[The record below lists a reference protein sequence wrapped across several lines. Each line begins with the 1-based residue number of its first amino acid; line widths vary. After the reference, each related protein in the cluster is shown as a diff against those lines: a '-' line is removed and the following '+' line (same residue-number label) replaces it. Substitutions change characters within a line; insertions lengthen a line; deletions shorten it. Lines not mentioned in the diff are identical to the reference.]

1 MSRGILS
8 DHFTGVVFKTLSAVE
23 ADVLKSNQ
31 HEYNGTNAL
40 KRILGQ
46 DQPKTF
52 DTRFLLLSDGSEPVV
67 EDGTLTWYD
76 ARARHPT
83 RSEYRLYFP
92 TNTVTAA
99 ARAGD
104 GLFIARRPDDRV
116 MVIVAPAGATVL
128 SQLQW
133 LFGLVEEQGLDF
145 EAREYDREAPET
157 GFISRLILEELGI
170 EAEGADEDRFDALIE
185 PFGLAFPATRDFS
198 AFARGT
204 LPEVDPLADPDAA
217 LLAWLE
223 REEQL
228 FRRLE
233 RRIVAERLRAGFVGA
248 NDAVDV
254 DGFLGFSL
262 SVQNRRKS
270 RAGSSLENHLETLFA
285 AQGLVFQRGAE
296 TENRN
301 RPDFLFPGAAAYH
314 DAGFP
319 AERLLMLGSK
329 TTCKDR
335 WRQVLSE
342 AERIPDK
349 HLLTLEPGIS
359 VMQTDEM
366 AVRRLTLVLPRD
378 LHSTYRDGQRPQL
391 MDLSGFVGLA
401 RRRQNTEEMRP

>member
-1 MSRGILS
+1 MSRGLLS
-8 DHFTGVVFKTLSAVE
+8 DYFHGVVFKTLSAVE

-40 KRILGQ
+40 KRVLGL

-52 DTRFLLLSDGSEPVV
+52 STRFLLLSDEEGPVI
-67 EDGTLTWYD
+67 EDGGLTWYD

-92 TNTVTAA
+92 TNAVTVG

-104 GLFIARRPDDRV
+104 GLFIARRPDDQV
-116 MVIVAPAGATVL
+116 MVIVAPAGSTVL
-128 SQLQW
+128 SQLLW
-133 LFGLVEEQGLDF
+133 LFGMTEERGLDF
-145 EAREYDREAPET
+145 ELREYDGEAPET
-157 GFISRLILEELGI
+157 GFVARLVLEELGI
-170 EAEGADEDRFDALIE
+170 EAEGADEARYDALIDR
-185 PFGLAFPATRDFS
+185 FGLTFPTTREFS
-198 AFARGT
+198 TSARDS
-204 LPEVDPLADPDAA
+204 LPEVNPKDDPDAA

-223 REEQL
+223 REEQM

-233 RRIVAERLRAGFVGA
+233 RRIVEERLRSGFHADDV
-248 NDAVDV
+248 VDV
-254 DGFLGFSL
+254 DGFLSFSL

-270 RAGSSLENHLETLFA
+270 RAGSSLENHLQTVFSAYDLA
-285 AQGLVFQRGAE
+285 FQRGAE

-301 RPDFLFPGAAAYH
+301 KPDFLFPGAVAYH
-314 DAGFP
+314 DKDFP
-319 AERLLMLGSK
+319 PDRLLMLGSK

-366 AVRRLTLVLPRD
+366 AVRRLTLVLPTA
-378 LHSTYRDGQRPQL
+378 LHQTYRETQRPQL
-391 MDLSGFVGLA
+391 MTLDGFVSLA
-401 RRRQNTEEMRP
+401 LSRQ

>member
-1 MSRGILS
+1 MSRGLLS
-8 DHFTGVVFKTLSAVE
+8 DYFRGVVFKTLSAVE

-40 KRILGQ
+40 KRVLGL

-52 DTRFLLLSDGSEPVV
+52 VTRFLLLSDEADPVI
-67 EDGTLTWYD
+67 EDGALTWYD

-92 TNTVTAA
+92 TNAVTLGAQ
-99 ARAGD
+99 AGD
-104 GLFIARRPDDRV
+104 GLFIARRPDDQI
-116 MVIVAPAGATVL
+116 MVIVAPAASTVL
-128 SQLQW
+128 SQLLW
-133 LFGLVEEQGLDF
+133 LFGMTEERGLDF
-145 EAREYDREAPET
+145 ELREYDGEAPET
-157 GFISRLILEELGI
+157 GFVARLVLEELGI
-170 EAEGADEDRFDALIE
+170 EAEGADEARYDALIDR
-185 PFGLAFPATRDFS
+185 FGLAFPTTRAFS
-198 AFARGT
+198 TFARDS
-204 LPEVDPLADPDAA
+204 LPEVDPRDDADAA

-223 REEQL
+223 REEQM

-233 RRIVAERLRAGFVGA
+233 RRIVEERLKAGFNA
-248 NDAVDV
+248 NNVVDV
-254 DGFLGFSL
+254 DGFLSFSL

-270 RAGSSLENHLETLFA
+270 RAGASLENHLETVFSA
-285 AQGLVFQRGAE
+285 FGLAFQRGAE

-301 RPDFLFPGAAAYH
+301 KPDFLFPGALAYH
-314 DAGFP
+314 DQDFP
-319 AERLLMLGSK
+319 ADRLLMLGSK

-366 AVRRLTLVLPRD
+366 AVRRLTLVLPAA
-378 LHSTYRDGQRPQL
+378 LHQTYREAQRPQRTTL
-391 MDLSGFVGLA
+391 GGFVELA
-401 RRRQNTEEMRP
+401 LGRQ

>member
-1 MSRGILS
+1 MSRGLLS

-23 ADVLKSNQ
+23 ADVLRSNQ
-31 HEYNGTNAL
+31 HEYNGTIAL
-40 KRILGQ
+40 RRVLGTE
-46 DQPKTF
+46 QPRSF
-52 DTRFLLLSDGSEPVV
+52 PTRFLLLPDNDAPVA
-67 EDGTLTWYD
+67 EDGQLTWYD

-92 TNTVTAA
+92 TNAVTAA

-104 GLFIARRPDDRV
+104 GLFIARRPDDRII
-116 MVIVAPAGATVL
+116 VIVAPAGGTVL
-128 SQLQW
+128 GQLLW
-133 LFGLVEEQGLDF
+133 LFGIAEDRGLEF
-145 EAREYDREAPET
+145 EARDYRQDAPET
-157 GFISRLILEELGI
+157 GFVARFILEELGI
-170 EAEGADEDRFDALIE
+170 EAEGAHEDRFDDLIE
-185 PFGLAFPATRDFS
+185 QFGLSFPGTREFS
-198 AFARGT
+198 AFARDT
-204 LPEVDPLADPDAA
+204 VPEVDPLADPDAA

-233 RRIVAERLRAGFVGA
+233 RRIVAERLRTGFVDA
-248 NDAVDV
+248 DDAVDV

-270 RAGSSLENHLETLFA
+270 RAGSSLENHLETLFGA
-285 AQGLVFQRGAE
+285 HRLLFRRGAE

-301 RPDFLFPGAAAYH
+301 RPDFLFPGAEAYH

-319 AERLLMLGSK
+319 ADRLLMLGAK

-342 AERIPDK
+342 AGRIPDK

-366 AVRRLTLVLPRD
+366 AVRRLTLVLPRA
-378 LHSTYRDGQRPQL
+378 LHSTYRERQRPQL
-391 MDLSGFVGLA
+391 MDVGAFVDLA
-401 RRRQNTEEMRP
+401 LRRQRAG

>member
-23 ADVLKSNQ
+23 TNLLTSNQ
-31 HEYNGTNAL
+31 HEYNGTSAL
-40 KRILGQ
+40 KRVLGPG
-46 DQPKTF
+46 QPVTF
-52 DTRFLLLSDGSEPVV
+52 RTRFLLLADEGEPVI
-67 EDGTLTWYD
+67 EDGALTWYD
-76 ARARHPT
+76 ARENNPK

-92 TNTVTAA
+92 TNAVTAG

-104 GLFIARRPDDRV
+104 GLFIARRPDDQI
-116 MVIVAPAGATVL
+116 MVIVAPAGSTVL
-128 SQLQW
+128 SQLLW
-133 LFGLVEEQGLDF
+133 LFGMVEERGLDF
-145 EAREYDREAPET
+145 EAREYDLSAPET
-157 GFISRLILEELGI
+157 GFVSRLILEQLGI
-170 EAEGADEDRFDALIE
+170 EAEGADEDRFDALIDR
-185 PFGLAFPATRDFS
+185 FGLTFPSTRAFS
-198 AFARGT
+198 AFARET
-204 LPEVDPLADPDAA
+204 LPEVDPLDDPDAA

-233 RRIVAERLRAGFVGA
+233 RRIVHERIKAGFSAG
-248 NDAVDV
+248 DDVDV
-254 DGFLGFSL
+254 DGFLSFSL

-270 RAGSSLENHLETLFA
+270 RAGHSLENHLETVFPA
-285 AQGLVFQRGAE
+285 FNIEFQRGAE

-314 DAGFP
+314 DTGFP
-319 AERLLMLGSK
+319 ADRLLMLGSK

-366 AVRRLTLVLPRD
+366 AVRRLTLVLPKA
-378 LHSTYRDGQRPQL
+378 LHGTFRESQRPQL
-391 MDLSGFVGLA
+391 MDLAGFINVA
-401 RRRQNTEEMRP
+401 SQRQRQPQVEL